1 MFARCSPLYSFSA
14 VALLVCGVGFLMT
27 SPASAGGAKKE
38 RDIFDYAAQKAAPRD
53 VKRIVF
59 VAGTEPHGGRG
70 NHEFLAAAI
79 YLARTINARY
89 PNAYAVV
96 YTKPHWPK
104 DLSDADAVI
113 VLLNHGGS
121 AVNDA
126 VKKAVARG
134 AGFMAV
140 HYGVEVN
147 KGEQGQA
154 FLQWL
159 GGYFEPNWSVNPF
172 WTPEFKDIP
181 KHEVTRGVKPFR
193 INDEWYY
200 HMRFVEG
207 MKGVTPVLAAVA
219 PLDTITKRWQPG
231 KKPDAHA
238 GNQAA
243 YDDVAA
249 GKPQVVAWAYERPD
263 GGRGF
268 GFTGLHKHAN
278 LADDNMRTLLLNA
291 VAWVSKLPVPEGGVA
306 SPTPSRSDL
315 EALIDEGKLAIQ
327 RRGI

>member
-1 MFARCSPLYSFSA
+1 MLTRFRSTRPCLA
-14 VALLVCGVGFLMT
+14 VALALGLLF
-27 SPASAGGAKKE
+27 GGARAGDGKKE
-38 RDIFDYAAQKAAPRD
+38 RDIYDYAAQKSAKG

-59 VAGTEPHGGRG
+59 IADTAPHGPRG

-89 PNAYAVV
+89 PDAYAVV
-96 YTKPHWPK
+96 HTKAKWPR
-104 DLSDADAVI
+104 DLKHADAVI

-121 AVNDA
+121 AVNPA
-126 VKKAVARG
+126 VKEATARG

-147 KGEQGQA
+147 KGEQGQHY
-154 FLQWL
+154 LQWL
-159 GGYFEPNWSVNPF
+159 GGYFETFWSVNPW

-181 KHEVTRGVKPFR
+181 KHETTRGVKPFAVH
-193 INDEWYY
+193 DEWYY

-207 MKGVTPVLAAVA
+207 MKGVTPILVA
-219 PLDTITKRWQPG
+219 LPPLKTIQGGG
-231 KKPDAHA
+231 KKSSERG
-238 GNQAA
+238 GNPAVWEA
-243 YDDVAA
+243 VSA
-249 GKPQVVAWAYERPD
+249 GKKQVMAWAYERPD

-278 LADDNMRTLLLNA
+278 LGDDNFRTLLLNA
-291 VAWVSKLPVPEGGVA
+291 VAWVSKLEVPEGGVR
-306 SPTPSRSDL
+306 SDPLSRSDL
-315 EALIDEGKLAIQ
+315 EGLIDEGKLAVK